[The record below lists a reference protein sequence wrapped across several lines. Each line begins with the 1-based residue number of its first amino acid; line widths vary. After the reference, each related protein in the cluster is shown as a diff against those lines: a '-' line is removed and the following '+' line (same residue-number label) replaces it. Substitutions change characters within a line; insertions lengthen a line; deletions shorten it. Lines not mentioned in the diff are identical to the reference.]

1 MWQKALDLLDEMKT
15 NGINPNSVTYSV
27 AISACGNGG
36 QWEKALDLLNLV
48 GLSICYYLL
57 FMYPSKVM
65 LFTNNPTHLICHC
78 NLFIFNF
85 CLCF

>member
-48 GLSICYYLL
+48 GVSICKNHKYLL
-57 FMYPSKVM
+57 FLYPSKVF
-65 LFTNNPTHLICHC
+65 L
-78 NLFIFNF
+78 
-85 CLCF
+85 